1 MSPGESHE
9 RPTGP
14 ITIDQLLA
22 LNEEIAAL
30 VRAGVPL
37 DRGLL
42 EAGRDVRGQLGRIA
56 GVLGRR
62 LGRGESLVEALGAER
77 QAIPPLYRAVV
88 EAGTR
93 AGRLPVALEGMAHYV
108 RGYSEA
114 RSAIGLA
121 LWYPVLVLS
130 LAYGLFVGLVYFV
143 APRLVAAFDAL
154 GLAVIEPLRWFEWI
168 GNSARYWWPVG
179 PIAIIMLLVVWVNS
193 GTTGALHAR
202 LWSTLRLFPWMRS
215 LLADYEA
222 ANFSELLALL
232 LEHQVPYHSALVLA
246 AESSGDAR
254 LVRGARAVAEALE
267 RGERPATAMETI
279 GRDAFL
285 PMLRWVL
292 AAGQAQGSLVAALH
306 NLAALYR
313 KRARFQAE
321 KLYVFLPVLLLIVIG
336 ASATLFYGLALFIPL
351 TTMLRGLSV

>member
-1 MSPGESHE
+1 MSG
-9 RPTGP
+9 
-14 ITIDQLLA
+14 
-22 LNEEIAAL
+22 
-30 VRAGVPL
+30 
-37 DRGLL
+37 
-42 EAGRDVRGQLGRIA
+42 
-56 GVLGRR
+56 
-62 LGRGESLVEALGAER
+62 
-77 QAIPPLYRAVV
+77 
-88 EAGTR
+88 
-93 AGRLPVALEGMAHYV
+93 
-108 RGYSEA
+108 GYSEA
-114 RSAIGLA
+114 HGAIGLA

-179 PIAIIMLLVVWVNS
+179 PIAIVLLLVVWVNS

-202 LWSTLRLFPWMRS
+202 LWSALRLFPWMRS

-267 RGERPATAMETI
+267 RGERPAT
-279 GRDAFL
+279 
-285 PMLRWVL
+285 RWRPSAVMHSFPCCAGSWQPARPRVL
-292 AAGQAQGSLVAALH
+292 WSRPCTTWQPCTASGPGS
-306 NLAALYR
+306 R
-313 KRARFQAE
+313 PRSC
-321 KLYVFLPVLLLIVIG
+321 PC
-336 ASATLFYGLALFIPL
+336 SCPC
-351 TTMLRGLSV
+351 SC